1 MPRHYMYRCNECGHT
16 ERRYRNSTKCRK
28 CGGDIVRLTTNG
40 SHPTTEC
47 SHAPPKVISARDL
60 VVQLRFE
67 IDRLGWQVRAL
78 EAERDELVADRDA
91 VVELLLGV
99 GFETASGAPVQLA
112 AQVRELVRAL
122 ESVIERAI
130 HSMRWLWGFWD
141 GNTVIPAPSADR
153 EMVAQA
159 WEGLAMAVGDLVEAL
174 GHDPDPSKRGKLDE
188 RVEVVSP

>member
-1 MPRHYMYRCNECGHT
+1 MLATARALGLPD
-16 ERRYRNSTKCRK
+16 ERVEDAPQEAERLRTQLAQIRAILT
-28 CGGDIVRLTTNG
+28 GLLADVGIETTDDVVRL
-40 SHPTTEC
+40 
-47 SHAPPKVISARDL
+47 A
-60 VVQLRFE
+60 VQVRAL
-67 IDRLGWQVRAL
+67 VRAL
-78 EAERDELVADRDA
+78 EADRA
-91 VVELLLGV
+91 AIVELLLATGV
-99 GFETASGAPVQLA
+99 EPASGDPVQLA

>member
-78 EAERDELVADRDA
+78 EAERDELGADRAA
-91 VVELLLGV
+91 VVELLLSV
-99 GFETASGAPVQLA
+99 GIEPASGDPVQLA
-112 AQVRELVRAL
+112 AQVAEWVRHAHG
-122 ESVIERAI
+122 A
-130 HSMRWLWGFWD
+130 
-141 GNTVIPAPSADR
+141 
-153 EMVAQA
+153 
-159 WEGLAMAVGDLVEAL
+159 LVEILEEATGDFDRDTIITAAEGAL
-174 GHDPDPSKRGKLDE
+174 KGVEDE
-188 RVEVVSP
+188 

>member
-1 MPRHYMYRCNECGHT
+1 MTSRDDMT
-16 ERRYRNSTKCRK
+16 TKP
-28 CGGDIVRLTTNG
+28 
-40 SHPTTEC
+40 SQPATEC
-47 SHAPPKVISARDL
+47 SHDPPKWKSARDL
-60 VVQLRFE
+60 VIELRFE
-67 IDRLGWQVRAL
+67 IDRFGQQVRAL
-78 EAERDELVADRDA
+78 EADRA
-91 VVELLLGV
+91 AIVEALLSV
-99 GFETASGAPVQLA
+99 GFETASGDPVQLA